1 MSSTNHPLSG
11 HVDDLK
17 AQAKEAVRKVGDHV
31 SDKVDQLHDSTAIA
45 RHDAQV
51 FIESNPWES
60 VAIAAGVGFVLGAI
74 TTRVILRSL

>member
-1 MSSTNHPLSG
+1 MSSTHHPLSG

-31 SDKVDQLHDSTAIA
+31 SDKVAQLHDSTAIA

-51 FIESNPWES
+51 FIETNPWLA
-60 VAIAAGVGFVLGAI
+60 VALAASAGFLLGAI
-74 TTRVILRSL
+74 TTRVILRAL